1 MQGIRQIVK
10 RESIKSVFVPE
21 EFGENVEILVLPI
34 DKTAKIESDSKQLMN
49 LQEQSGFA
57 KTVLA
62 DSQEDVW
69 NDL

>member
-1 MQGIRQIVK
+1 MQAIRQIVK

-21 EFGENVEILVLPI
+21 EFGENVEVLILPI
-34 DKTAKIESDSKQLMN
+34 DKTQKSKRDSKQLMN

-57 KTVLA
+57 RAILA

>member
-1 MQGIRQIVK
+1 MQAIRQVVR

-57 KTVLA
+57 KTILA
-62 DSQEDVW
+62 DNQEDVW

>member
-1 MQGIRQIVK
+1 MQAIRQIVK
-10 RESIKSVFVPE
+10 RESIKSVLVPE
-21 EFGENVEILVLPI
+21 EFGENVEILILPI
-34 DKTAKIESDSKQLMN
+34 DKTPKSKSDSEQLMN

>member
-1 MQGIRQIVK
+1 MQAIRQVVR

-34 DKTAKIESDSKQLMN
+34 NKIANIENNSKQLMN

-62 DSQEDVW
+62 DNQEDVW

>member
-62 DSQEDVW
+62 DNQEDVW

>member
-1 MQGIRQIVK
+1 MQAIRQVVK

-34 DKTAKIESDSKQLMN
+34 DKTAKLEKDSKQLMN

-57 KTVLA
+57 KTILA
-62 DSQEDVW
+62 DNQEDVW